1 MWNFGANG
9 TRKNT
14 HKQTWTPNYMQCW
27 CGTRPSSMLEWLW
40 SNWIQSSGLNF
51 CANWG
56 AKYEVNIEFLLAPDY
71 TVLSI
76 ALLLFFFISHSRS
89 SKPSFCAMLQFASMT
104 CKTNFIRTANFRMSH
119 QSMRNWWWPLCGNFM
134 TSNMVNGDMNDTM
147 ISCIIGIVWMY
158 TNSRTHTHT
167 HWALILGNW
176 PNKYMSPKMLNKTT
190 LQNVASKTMKGSITW
205 TQS

>member
-56 AKYEVNIEFLLAPDY
+56 AKYEVNIEFLLALDY

-76 ALLLFFFISHSRS
+76 ALLLFFFLSHTHVR
-89 SKPSFCAMLQFASMT
+89 
-104 CKTNFIRTANFRMSH
+104 
-119 QSMRNWWWPLCGNFM
+119 RNHHSAQC
-134 TSNMVNGDMNDTM
+134 
-147 ISCIIGIVWMY
+147 C
-158 TNSRTHTHT
+158 NSRQWHAKRISFELLISG
-167 HWALILGNW
+167 WAINQCEIDDSPSVEILW
-176 PNKYMSPKMLNKTT
+176 HQIWSMVIWMIQWSA
-190 LQNVASKTMKGSITW
+190 V
-205 TQS
+205 